1 MDQAENDQ
9 RHRGVQQ
16 QQEDLLRLLPEDIL
30 DDVLRR
36 LAPRELSVLRCAGKA
51 WRAAVE
57 ARGLLLPRAVGGIFV
72 WWNDLDSL
80 EFIARPT
87 AGTPVSG
94 RLADIAAPNKP
105 TSRTLR
111 DHCNGLL
118 LFHHCVVNPATRSW
132 APLPP
137 RPPEIEWH
145 NEHFYYYLGNEHF
158 YYHEYLV
165 FDPAVSPHHEV
176 FAIPKILYKDKG
188 RLDPT
193 IEKSE
198 WPPSPWNPFVFSS
211 RTGQWEERMFLRDGA
226 AAGTVASMR
235 WSSYERGEGHY
246 AAYWQGELYVHYD
259 GNYFIRIFLLGNKY
273 QVIKPP
279 LRTRSYLQTFH
290 LGRSEKG
297 VYCAL
302 TYPSE
307 DSYWLRVWIL
317 KERCGYMRWV
327 LKNQTNL
334 ESLLACR
341 KVDEQFG
348 RPWILRDINYHEK
361 RDKDDDDD
369 DDDEEVV
376 KEFQW
381 DSDDDNV
388 LQIGDNVEDY
398 YRFYYVLGFHPYKE
412 VVFLNESRIRGLAY
426 HFSNSKVQDLGNI
439 RPRNYGAIAG
449 HGAHIK
455 MSFPY
460 TPCWMGEYPV
470 QN

>member
-1 MDQAENDQ
+1 MDQAEDGQ
-9 RHRGVQQ
+9 RDVQQ
-16 QQEDLLRLLPEDIL
+16 QQGLLRMLPDDIL

-80 EFIARPT
+80 EFVARPT

-94 RLADIAAPNKP
+94 RLADFIAPKP
-105 TSRTLR
+105 RSRTFR

-118 LFHHCVVNPATRSW
+118 LFDHCVVNPATRSC

-137 RPPEIEWH
+137 RLYELTRRDG
-145 NEHFYYYLGNEHF
+145 YF

-165 FDPAVSPHHEV
+165 LDPAVSPHHEV
-176 FAIPKILYKDKG
+176 FAIPKILYKPEPGESRHRGDQ
-188 RLDPT
+188 LDPT

-198 WPPSPWNPFVFSS
+198 WPPSSWDLLVFSS
-211 RTGQWEERMFLRDGA
+211 RTGQWEERTFLRDGA

-235 WSSYERGEGHY
+235 WSSYGHGEGHY

-259 GNYFIRIFLLGNKY
+259 GNYFIRIFLSGNKY

-279 LRTRSYLQTFH
+279 LRIRSLLRTFH
-290 LGRSEKG
+290 LGRSKKG

-302 TYPSE
+302 TYPLK

-317 KERCGYMRWV
+317 EESCGRMKWV
-327 LKNQTNL
+327 LKNQTDL
-334 ESLLACR
+334 KSLLACR

-348 RPWILRDINYHEK
+348 RPWILRDINYYEK

-369 DDDEEVV
+369 DDEEEEEEEV
-376 KEFQW
+376 E
-381 DSDDDNV
+381 
-388 LQIGDNVEDY
+388 EM
-398 YRFYYVLGFHPYKE
+398 E

-426 HFSNSKVQDLGNI
+426 HFNNSKVQDLGYI
-439 RPRNYGAIAG
+439 RPRNYGG
-449 HGAHIK
+449 PTAHIK

-470 QN
+470 QS

>member
-1 MDQAENDQ
+1 M
-9 RHRGVQQ
+9 
-16 QQEDLLRLLPEDIL
+16 LRLLPDDIL

-87 AGTPVSG
+87 AGTLVSG
-94 RLADIAAPNKP
+94 RLADFIAPKP
-105 TSRTLR
+105 RSRTLR

-132 APLPP
+132 SPLPLL
-137 RPPEIEWH
+137 PPEITWR
-145 NEHFYYYLGNEHF
+145 NKHF

-176 FAIPKILYKDKG
+176 FAIPKIWYKPEPGERHYHEDQ
-188 RLDPT
+188 LDPT

-198 WPPSPWNPFVFSS
+198 WPPSSWNLFVFSS
-211 RTGQWEERMFLRDGA
+211 RTGRWEERTFLRDGA
-226 AAGTVASMR
+226 AAGTVASLR
-235 WSSYERGEGHY
+235 WSSYTHGEGHY
-246 AAYWQGELYVHYD
+246 ATYWQGALYVHYD
-259 GNYFIRIFLLGNKY
+259 GNYFIRILLSGNKY

-279 LRTRSYLQTFH
+279 LRIRSLETFH

-302 TYPSE
+302 TCPSE

-317 KERCGYMRWV
+317 EESCGYMRWV
-327 LKNQTNL
+327 LKNQTDL
-334 ESLLACR
+334 ESLLECR

-348 RPWILRDINYHEK
+348 RPWILRDINYYEK
-361 RDKDDDDD
+361 SGDDEEEGEEEE
-369 DDDEEVV
+369 EEVV

-381 DSDDDNV
+381 DSDDDNI
-388 LQIGDNVEDY
+388 LQIGDNSDDY
-398 YRFYYVLGFHPYKE
+398 YRFYTVLGFHPYKE
-412 VVFLNESRIRGLAY
+412 VVFLNESRRRGLAY

-439 RPRNYGAIAG
+439 RPINYGAIAG
-449 HGAHIK
+449 HGAHIR

-460 TPCWMGEYPV
+460 TPCWMGEYPL
-470 QN
+470 QS